1 MPPTRLTMWLQVS
14 AADKGTGKSEQIEIK
29 NDKGRL
35 SPEEIERMV
44 KEAEQY
50 AEEDALV
57 QKRIEARNALENFSY
72 SLKSQVND
80 KEGLGGKLEKDDK
93 KTILDAVN
101 AAASWLESE
110 GATASAEEIDER
122 REELQATVA

>member
-1 MPPTRLTMWLQVS
+1 
-14 AADKGTGKSEQIEIK
+14 
-29 NDKGRL
+29 
-35 SPEEIERMV
+35 MV

-72 SLKSQVND
+72 SLKSQIND

>member
-1 MPPTRLTMWLQVS
+1 MWLQVS